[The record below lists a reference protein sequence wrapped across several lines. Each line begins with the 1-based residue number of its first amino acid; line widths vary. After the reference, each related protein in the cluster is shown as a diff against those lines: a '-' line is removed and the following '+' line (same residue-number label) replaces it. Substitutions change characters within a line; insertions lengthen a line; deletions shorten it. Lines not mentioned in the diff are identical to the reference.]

1 MEIKNTT
8 YFLTGIVVIVLGLSV
23 IIFDYPQIMYF
34 EQLPVESY
42 TMLNFEEKSIHQRLL
57 IEFTVGVAILSVGL
71 GLAVLS
77 VIKKQS

>member
-57 IEFTVGVAILSVGL
+57 IEFTVGVVILSVGL
-71 GLAVLS
+71 GLAVFS